1 MTAST
6 TKEHMNAIGH
16 AELQNAVARAME
28 AIETELSNLATLGS
42 QVEPRRGFEIVLRFE
57 TDGRRSC
64 QIRPVGRGGAGVSAN
79 RGFRR

>member
-1 MTAST
+1 
-6 TKEHMNAIGH
+6 MNDIGH

-42 QVEPRRGFEIVLRFE
+42 QVAPRRGFEILLRFE

-64 QIRPVGRGGAGVSAN
+64 QIRPLGRDGAGVGAKRSL
-79 RGFRR
+79 RR